1 MFQSIFTNLKSW
13 IIKIFLGLIAL
24 SFAAWG
30 VGDIFRG
37 NSDPVV
43 ASIGNVK
50 VRASELTRE
59 YRQELERLRKISGG
73 EVDAEQARALGIVER
88 TLQQIINRASLDEQA
103 RSFSM
108 RVPDTLV
115 ALEIRST
122 PTFRNQEGDF
132 DRRMFEYAIAQ
143 NSMDEEGFIAALRGD
158 ITRAHLLDSL
168 ITGIKSPDVMT
179 DAVEKF
185 RAEQR
190 VADFVIIDSNDVST
204 PASPNAQELTN
215 FYQKNQR
222 IFTKPEYRT
231 VSYIPIRP
239 VDLLDEISIDED
251 IIRSEYEYRIEE
263 FVVPDQVDLD
273 MVVFESEDVALRA
286 LDQIKQGENFI
297 DVGVRETGIEK
308 SDIKLGL
315 VSSEYLVPELRDIA
329 FNLLPGDLS
338 NPIQSGFGWHLLRI
352 NDVVPGHTQEFTE
365 ARTGILEDLL
375 IERAIDL
382 VFELGNHFEDELAGG
397 ATLEEA
403 ARNLNLPIERL
414 EMIDQKGLNP
424 DGDPH
429 SGLPSSPDFLETIFS
444 IDKGVDAPLIEAPGN
459 IMFKIRV
466 DQIIKPAV
474 EPLEN
479 VREQAVA
486 AWSADQSDIQAKE
499 LAEGFEKRAS
509 EIGFI
514 EANKEFGLERLTGAP
529 FTRSGGGLEF
539 QIDAQTVQAIFDLK
553 IGETTKAIKIGEGRY
568 AIGTLSDIIKT
579 NQLPDNSVSNLTNEL
594 QQSLQN
600 DILRTVQAVLRG
612 RYDLKINDQ
621 LLDNLLQP
629 GT

>member
-1 MFQSIFTNLKSW
+1 
-13 IIKIFLGLIAL
+13 
-24 SFAAWG
+24 
-30 VGDIFRG
+30 
-37 NSDPVV
+37 
-43 ASIGNVK
+43 
-50 VRASELTRE
+50 
-59 YRQELERLRKISGG
+59 
-73 EVDAEQARALGIVER
+73 
-88 TLQQIINRASLDEQA
+88 
-103 RSFSM
+103 
-108 RVPDTLV
+108 
-115 ALEIRST
+115 
-122 PTFRNQEGDF
+122 
-132 DRRMFEYAIAQ
+132 
-143 NSMDEEGFIAALRGD
+143 
-158 ITRAHLLDSL
+158 
-168 ITGIKSPDVMT
+168 
-179 DAVEKF
+179 
-185 RAEQR
+185 
-190 VADFVIIDSNDVST
+190 
-204 PASPNAQELTN
+204 
-215 FYQKNQR
+215 
-222 IFTKPEYRT
+222 
-231 VSYIPIRP
+231 
-239 VDLLDEISIDED
+239 
-251 IIRSEYEYRIEE
+251 
-263 FVVPDQVDLD
+263 
-273 MVVFESEDVALRA
+273 
-286 LDQIKQGENFI
+286 
-297 DVGVRETGIEK
+297 
-308 SDIKLGL
+308 
-315 VSSEYLVPELRDIA
+315 
-329 FNLLPGDLS
+329 
-338 NPIQSGFGWHLLRI
+338 
-352 NDVVPGHTQEFTE
+352 
-365 ARTGILEDLL
+365 
-375 IERAIDL
+375 

-466 DQIIKPAV
+466 DQIVKPAV

-600 DILRTVQAVLRG
+600 DILRSVQAVLRG